1 MSDAQGA
8 KKLILV
14 VDDEPDI
21 VAFLT
26 TLLEDNGYRTLSA
39 RDGQEAWDKAKAE
52 TPDLVSLDITM
63 PEKSGVRFYRD
74 FKNDPD
80 LGKIPVIIVTGVS
93 DDFQKFISSR
103 KQVPP
108 PDGYISKPIEEKT
121 YLETVSKV
129 IGN

>member
-39 RDGQEAWDKAKAE
+39 RDGQEAWNLAKSE
-52 TPDLVSLDITM
+52 KPDLVSLDITM

-80 LGKIPVIIVTGVS
+80 LGKIPVMIVTGVS
-93 DDFQKFISSR
+93 DDFQQFISTR
-103 KQVPP
+103 KQVPAP
-108 PDGYISKPIEEKT
+108 EGYISKPIVEKT
-121 YLETVSKV
+121 YLEKV
-129 IGN
+129 AEILGN

>member
-39 RDGQEAWDKAKAE
+39 RDGQEAWNKAKSE
-52 TPDLVSLDITM
+52 KPDLVSLDITM
-63 PEKSGVRFYRD
+63 PEKSGVGFYRD

-80 LGKIPVIIVTGVS
+80 LGKIPVMIVTGVS
-93 DDFQKFISSR
+93 DDFQKFISTR
-103 KQVPP
+103 KQVPAP
-108 PDGYISKPIEEKT
+108 EGFISKPIVEKR
-121 YLETVSKV
+121 YLEKV
-129 IGN
+129 AEILEN

>member
-39 RDGQEAWDKAKAE
+39 RDGQEAWDRAKAE
-52 TPDLVSLDITM
+52 KPDLVSLDITM

-74 FKNDPD
+74 FKNDAD
-80 LGKIPVIIVTGVS
+80 LGKIPVMIVTGVS
-93 DDFQKFISSR
+93 DDFQQFISTR

-108 PDGYISKPIEEKT
+108 PEGYISKPIVEKT
-121 YLETVSKV
+121 YLEKV
-129 IGN
+129 AEILGK